1 VKTAVEK
8 KARRRAR
15 AQNLAIVFLTL
26 SAFVLFANLPLF
38 GPLSDRSLLEL
49 AQDRARRESVVAS
62 AAPSGAASFVFPVR
76 MVYTNSFARQGADS
90 LTTLSDEFERAGTYL
105 SEAIGSAYNGEP
117 VSQAAF
123 LAALRAEG
131 LYFDFTTA
139 LPSELLAQLLNV
151 SLPDDAPEGVRRL
164 LLSPSG
170 ANDALLY
177 AEDSGG
183 VHHRY
188 STAVS
193 SPSLTDFLATRSGS
207 SANFAFLL
215 APAYD
220 ELSPCTLIL
229 SDPSPRGTLKAV
241 NALSG
246 NEDEFLRRAEFNA
259 HTENRFTESSG
270 TVIVREVSS
279 TLYLRPDGTIEYQ
292 GTEAAP
298 GSIYSV
304 ASALPGEPTLS
315 EAAAAAQ
322 DLALTLLGD
331 SPGDAALYLSDAVKA
346 GSRCEITFDLM
357 ADGTLIRY
365 SDGSHA
371 GSVTIE
377 HGCVTAFTFKARS
390 YANTDD
396 PPLLLP
402 FAQAAAIA
410 RVWRG
415 AELIVAYVDAGGED
429 VAPAWIAE

>member
-1 VKTAVEK
+1 MKATAEK
-8 KARRRAR
+8 KARRHAR
-15 AQNLAIVFLTL
+15 AQNLTIVFLTL

-49 AQDRARRESVVAS
+49 AQDRVRRESVVAS

-105 SEAIGSAYNGEP
+105 SEAIGSAYNGES
-117 VSQAAF
+117 VNQAVF
-123 LAALRAEG
+123 LTALRAEG

-139 LPSELLAQLLNV
+139 LPSELLARLLNI
-151 SLPDDAPEGVRRL
+151 SLSGDAPEGIRRF

-170 ANDALLY
+170 KNDALLY
-177 AEDSGG
+177 VEDSSGA
-183 VHHRY
+183 HYRY

-207 SANFAFLL
+207 GASFAFQL
-215 APAYD
+215 APDYGDLA
-220 ELSPCTLIL
+220 PCTLIL
-229 SDPSPRGTLKAV
+229 SDPSPRGTLKAA
-241 NALSG
+241 NALIGS
-246 NEDEFLRRAEFNA
+246 EDEFLRRAEFNA

-279 TLYLRPDGTIEYQ
+279 TLYLRPDGVIEYQ

-304 ASALPGEPTLS
+304 ASALPGEPTLY

-322 DLALTLLGD
+322 NLALTLLGD
-331 SPGDAALYLSDAVKA
+331 SLGDAALYLSDAVQN
-346 GSRCEITFDLM
+346 GSRYEITFDLM

-371 GSVTIE
+371 GAVTIE

-390 YANTDD
+390 YMNTDD
-396 PPLLLP
+396 SPLLLP

-415 AELIVAYVDAGGED
+415 AELIVAYVDAGSED
-429 VAPAWIAE
+429 VVPAWIAE